1 MFGVWQWLKST
12 MIIILFQS
20 VRESSIQLCSLKSH
34 LFRCYTPI
42 HCNGIIK
49 NSHYEKK
56 YFGFLFIHLI
66 KPSVSDGHAS
76 SFIFILFTSIPF
88 SMAHFPNSLYT
99 SEHGPSKSLL
109 FPRSCDVDFS
119 ILLAFFRFPFANT
132 MQPFRLQY
140 EKVYGCTICLNL
152 AIKHSEKDSKYC
164 KYANN
169 SLFNSSFLFSL

>member
-1 MFGVWQWLKST
+1 
-12 MIIILFQS
+12 MIIILFHSLQ
-20 VRESSIQLCSLKSH
+20 ESSIQLCSLKSH
-34 LFRCYTPI
+34 IFVTI
-42 HCNGIIK
+42 HQYIVMVSSHK

-119 ILLAFFRFPFANT
+119 ILLGFFRFPVADAI
-132 MQPFRLQY
+132 QPFRLQY
-140 EKVYGCTICLNL
+140 ENAYGYTICLNL
-152 AIKHSEKDSKYC
+152 AMKQVRKILE
-164 KYANN
+164 
-169 SLFNSSFLFSL
+169 